1 MEPMSLKRPAGD
13 AFSLYL
19 EARVEWSRRTPS
31 SLRKAI
37 RLLEHAIAQ
46 EGAFPLACAALADC
60 YSILLDYGVL
70 SPREGLTQAR
80 LASGRALHWGPT
92 QAESLTA
99 AALVRQMD
107 LDWPAAETELLAAI
121 EAHPGYAVARQRY
134 ALFLAWMGR
143 FGEAR
148 TEIETARTLDPHA
161 PAVAASHAWIEY
173 YRGAAHAA
181 VHEASELVER
191 HPDSISGRAVL
202 VLALIREGLASK
214 AESLLAGTIR
224 EDEENVSLLAI
235 LAYARGMSGQGDQAA
250 AILKRL
256 RDRTGFRYVSPYYV
270 AVALMGSGSLEAAL
284 EALEK
289 AERERSPQL
298 VHLGVEP
305 IFDPLRSE
313 PEFRDLLARVRLP
326 GDPAAG
332 EGGVR
337 EEVA

>member
-1 MEPMSLKRPAGD
+1 MEPMSLKRPDGD

-19 EARVEWSRRTPS
+19 QARSEWNRRTPS
-31 SLRKAI
+31 SLRAAI
-37 RLLEHAIAQ
+37 RHLEQAIAQ
-46 EGAFPLACAALADC
+46 DGNFPLACAALADC

-92 QAESLTA
+92 RAESLTA

-148 TEIETARTLDPHA
+148 VEIEIARTLEAHA
-161 PAVAASHAWIEY
+161 PAVATSDAWIEY
-173 YRGAAHAA
+173 YRGAAQAA
-181 VHEASELVER
+181 IRKASEVLNRYPEF
-191 HPDSISGRAVL
+191 ISARAVL
-202 VLALIREGLASK
+202 ALSLIREGMASK
-214 AESLLAGTIR
+214 AEQVLAACIDER
-224 EDEENVSLLAI
+224 EENVSLLAI
-235 LAYARGMSGQGDQAA
+235 LAYAMGKNGRWEEAE
-250 AILKRL
+250 AILQRL

-270 AVALMGSGSLEAAL
+270 AVALMGLGRLEAAL
-284 EALEK
+284 GALET
-289 AERERSPQL
+289 AERERSPQ
-298 VHLGVEP
+298 VVYLGVES

-313 PEFRDLLARVRLP
+313 PEFQNLLGRARLRRDPVAE
-326 GDPAAG
+326 GDT
-332 EGGVR
+332 R